1 MKLVLDLYSKF
12 LFHMERN
19 FLLFFKNY
27 QTYLHFFIAKITNI
41 NSTFSKKVPKKS
53 QAGSKS
59 LEIK

>member
-1 MKLVLDLYSKF
+1 
-12 LFHMERN
+12 MERN

-41 NSTFSKKVPKKS
+41 NSTFSKKVEEKS